1 MKVTRLCWAFLR
13 TMVQDYRR
21 GCPRLPDGTLG
32 PYPWRKVGRGYCP
45 YLRCF
50 LMSPDLPQRVV
61 LFETRRKALVYAGN
75 RKERG
80 HPVRVRVS
88 IKAGTA

>member
-1 MKVTRLCWAFLR
+1 
-13 TMVQDYRR
+13 
-21 GCPRLPDGTLG
+21 
-32 PYPWRKVGRGYCP
+32 
-45 YLRCF
+45 
-50 LMSPDLPQRVV
+50 MSPDLPQRVV
-61 LFETRRKALVYAGN
+61 LFETRRLALVYAGN